1 MHTDTGE
8 KGERERERQEEGPV
22 YISCSEKR
30 KRPWLP
36 E

>member
-22 YISCSEKR
+22 CIPCSEKR
-30 KRPWLP
+30 KRSWLQ